1 MAPTVVLDDVSAGR
15 QRREKGV
22 LVVSRQGL
30 NQRHGFRAHLT
41 VLTQKKKQS
50 VEKES
55 SAERAATAVPEM
67 NLNFMYLE
75 GGCMI
80 VYQSPAPRG
89 TFEKSMVLCR
99 KR

>member
-55 SAERAATAVPEM
+55 SAERAATAVPER
-67 NLNFMYLE
+67 NLNFYVSRRRLYDSLPVSGPSRYL
-75 GGCMI
+75 
-80 VYQSPAPRG
+80 
-89 TFEKSMVLCR
+89 R
-99 KR
+99 KVHGVV